1 MSSRRTDASRRL
13 KARGTAKPAPPP
25 AHGADDYWT
34 LSSRP
39 LHAFAFLLVPILLY
53 ELGSL
58 LYLTDIRRG
67 IQQSVKAKTWV
78 DTFFQQFGIHESG
91 LFGMLLPGI
100 ACLAV
105 LLAWHVLNR
114 DRWQVRPVVLVG
126 MLLEAALWTLPL
138 LVLGGIKSSMASHAS
153 PTLAALAPV
162 AAAGDLQT
170 LSLPAR
176 ATISIG
182 AGIYEE
188 LVFRLAGL
196 GILHFLL
203 RDVLKSPNPLAIG
216 LSIAATAAGFA
227 LYHPDSI
234 VHGSLHWLNFGFYFS
249 AGVYFGAVFLSRG
262 FGIVVATHAIY
273 DIVVLVFMPS
283 TLGR

>member
-1 MSSRRTDASRRL
+1 MSTRRTDASRRL
-13 KARGTAKPAPPP
+13 KARGTVKHQPDL
-25 AHGADDYWT
+25 GARDDYWT
-34 LSSRP
+34 LSARP

-91 LFGMLLPGI
+91 LVGMLLPGI

-105 LLAWHVLNR
+105 LLCWHILNK
-114 DRWQVRPVVLVG
+114 DRWQVRPMILLG
-126 MLLEAALWTLPL
+126 MLFEAALWTLPL
-138 LVLGGIKSSMASHAS
+138 LVLGGIKSSMASHFPHA
-153 PTLAALAPV
+153 AALA
-162 AAAGDLQT
+162 AGPMAGADLQT

-196 GILHFLL
+196 GIVHFVL
-203 RDVLKSPNPLAIG
+203 RDMLKTPEAFAKTFAVL
-216 LSIAATAAGFA
+216 ATAIGFA
-227 LYHPDSI
+227 LYHPDSLSG
-234 VHGSLHWLNFGFYFS
+234 GSIHWLNFGFYVS
-249 AGVYFGAVFLSRG
+249 AGIYFGALFLYRG